1 MSATSLLIFAFSC
14 PDLSGFSVLYICIP
28 AYNEAST
35 IGVLLW
41 RIRKVFQEFDRE
53 YELLVF
59 NDGSDD
65 ATADTLQP
73 YSEVLPLSVLGSD
86 RRVGYATALDA
97 LLRSAANR
105 TSYGRR
111 DAIVVMQ
118 GDFTDQPEH
127 LPELVRRFEGGA
139 DIVTAERDATK
150 DPVPVRRLRRLGGWF
165 MRALAGIAPSQDPFM
180 SYRLFRVSVV
190 RELIKARGEAP
201 LVTGDRWTA
210 NADLLLGVLP
220 FARRTESIPLEARY
234 DLRLRDSRVRPFADG
249 IQLFRF
255 ARGARNRH
263 PAVPAKARA

>member
-1 MSATSLLIFAFSC
+1 
-14 PDLSGFSVLYICIP
+14 VLYICIP

-65 ATADTLQP
+65 ATAETLQP
-73 YSEVLPLSVLGSD
+73 YTEVLPLEVLGSQ
-86 RRVGYATALDA
+86 RRVGYAAALDA
-97 LLRSAANR
+97 LLRTATNR
-105 TSYGRR
+105 TNYGRR
-111 DAIVVMQ
+111 DAIVIMQ

-139 DIVTAERDATK
+139 DVVSAERNMAAG
-150 DPVPVRRLRRLGGWF
+150 PVPVRRLRRVAGWLL
-165 MRALAGIAPSQDPFM
+165 RALAGAAPVQDPFA

-190 RELIKARGEAP
+190 RELIKARGDAP
-201 LVTGDRWTA
+201 LVAGERWAA

-220 FARRTESIPLEARY
+220 FTRRTETVALEARY
-234 DLRLRDSRVRPFADG
+234 DLRLRESRVRPLADG

>member
-1 MSATSLLIFAFSC
+1 M
-14 PDLSGFSVLYICIP
+14 LYICIP

-41 RIRKVFQEFDRE
+41 RIRKVFQDFDRE
-53 YELLVF
+53 YELIVF

-65 ATADTLQP
+65 GTAETLKP
-73 YSEVLPLSVLGSD
+73 YTEVLPLSVLGSE
-86 RRVGYATALDA
+86 RRGGYAAALDA
-97 LLRSAANR
+97 LLRDAANR

-127 LPELVRRFEGGA
+127 LPELVRHFEGGA
-139 DIVTAERDATK
+139 DVVTAERDTARA
-150 DPVPVRRLRRLGGWF
+150 PLPIRRLRRVGQWLF
-165 MRALAGIAPSQDPFM
+165 RALAGIPSTHDPF
-180 SYRLFRVSVV
+180 SGFRLFRVSVL
-190 RELIKARGEAP
+190 RELIKARGSAP
-201 LVTGDRWTA
+201 LVTGDRWAA

-220 FARRTESIPLEARY
+220 FARRTETLPLDARY
-234 DLRLRDSRVRPFADG
+234 DLRVRESRVRPFADG

-263 PAVPAKARA
+263 PAIPVKVRA